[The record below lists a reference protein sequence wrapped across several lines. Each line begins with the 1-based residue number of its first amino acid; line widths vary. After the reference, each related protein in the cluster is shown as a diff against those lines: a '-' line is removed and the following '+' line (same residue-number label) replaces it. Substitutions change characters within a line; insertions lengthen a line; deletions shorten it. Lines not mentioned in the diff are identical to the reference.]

1 MEKTDSDTEKAQA
14 TLEVAKN
21 AKERALRGAEAIAAV
36 MDLLGSD
43 PKRHIIAPAIVKVLG
58 LWDESDDNKCTCSD
72 FQEAQDLGTDNEG
85 YGRLVKIYSFGIQ
98 MGCITTPISY
108 CPWCGKR
115 VPEVS
120 K

>member
-58 LWDESDDNKCTCSD
+58 LWDDSDGNTCTCSD
-72 FQEAQDLGTDNEG
+72 FQFAQAAGASDEG
-85 YGRLVKIYSFGIQ
+85 YGRLITSCCGEWHLGSLTTGIK
-98 MGCITTPISY
+98 Y
-108 CPWCGKR
+108 CPWCGMR
-115 VPEVS
+115 VPEVG